1 MYPLPEAQV
10 DRFLMRISL
19 GYLDVESEIDVLM
32 RDRHRTVID
41 LVDAPI
47 LAVGDIAS
55 MVDFAADVHTEQV
68 VVAFVVQI
76 ARATRSMPELRL
88 GASTRGSIALLRASR
103 ALAASEGRSYVVPDD
118 VVRLAVPVLA
128 HRLILTSD
136 AEIRG
141 IRTESLIERI
151 LANVSPPVRR

>member
-1 MYPLPEAQV
+1 
-10 DRFLMRISL
+10 
-19 GYLDVESEIDVLM
+19 
-32 RDRHRTVID
+32 
-41 LVDAPI
+41 
-47 LAVGDIAS
+47 

-88 GASTRGSIALLRASR
+88 GASARGSIALLRASR
-103 ALAASEGRSYVVPDD
+103 ALAASEGRAYVVPDD
-118 VVRLAVPVLA
+118 VLRLAVPVLA

-151 LANVSPPVRR
+151 LSSVSPPVRR